1 MSDIILDLYDYGEL
15 RRRTEPTMFVV
26 RVERPTLVL
35 GGSQSL
41 DVIDATRLGTTP
53 LVRRR
58 GGGGLV
64 FLQPDDLWIDWWI
77 PNNDARWSHDVHK
90 SSLMIGEW
98 WREFLRHYVA
108 TDIVVHTGSL
118 EGALAFRLVCFA
130 GRGPGEVFVDG
141 RKAVGVTQW
150 RVREGIFLSSVVHA
164 HESAAILEFLRSVP
178 DDLAK
183 SLDHQVLSTL
193 GIHNVDVAA
202 EQLRALSGPWQLIT
216 HQLLH

>member
-1 MSDIILDLYDYGEL
+1 VSDIIPDLYDYGEL
-15 RRRTEPTMFVV
+15 RRRTDSTMFVV
-26 RVERPTLVL
+26 CVERPTLVL
-35 GGSQSL
+35 GGSQSQE
-41 DVIDATRLGTTP
+41 VIDTTRLGTTP

-64 FLQPDDLWIDWWI
+64 FLQPDDLWVDWWI
-77 PNNDARWSHDVHK
+77 PNNDARWSNDVHK

-108 TDIVVHTGSL
+108 ADIVVHTGSL

-178 DDLAK
+178 DGLAK

-193 GIHNVDVAA
+193 GINNVDVAA

-216 HQLLH
+216 HQLHH